1 MNGLISALFA
11 VSLGMGSTPGEIQAL
26 MDRIEA
32 RVSMPPGASP
42 LALYERYY
50 AWEAREDGVR
60 KVFGTYVRGQGTGR
74 HWVNQNELPLVMDG
88 GCDIITL
95 TYDVDAD
102 RVERVECNGDA

>member
-1 MNGLISALFA
+1 MNGLISALLA
-11 VSLGMGSTPGEIQAL
+11 VSLGTGPTPSEIQAL

-32 RVSMPPGASP
+32 RISMPPGASP

-60 KVFGTYVRGQGTGR
+60 KVFGTYVRGHGSGR

-88 GCDIITL
+88 GCGIVTL

-102 RVERVECNGDA
+102 RVERVECNGDG